1 MSEQT
6 NTNTITDASTDPA
19 NDLDKALGL
28 LEGLLARM
36 EIKATVEGE
45 ETDDK
50 LLLSIECDDEDET
63 QRIIGRRGQVI
74 DAFQHLLNKMLG
86 RGRDERNKPVIVDA
100 GGYRDR
106 HIERLESL
114 ADRMAGKARDT
125 GKPVDLNPMSAYD
138 RRIVHMRLAEI
149 EGVTTRSEGE
159 GESRHIVVFP
169 E

>member
-6 NTNTITDASTDPA
+6 EKLEDLNDAI
-19 NDLDKALGL
+19 GL
-28 LEGLLARM
+28 LESMLDHMAI
-36 EIKATVEGE
+36 EAKVEGE

-50 LLLSIECDDEDET
+50 LLLRIECEEEEQT
-63 QRIIGRRGQVI
+63 QRIIGRRGQVV

-86 RGRDERNKPVIVDA
+86 RDREERGKPVIVDA
-100 GGYRDR
+100 GGYRER
-106 HIERLESL
+106 HVERLEGL
-114 ADRMAGKARDT
+114 AERSAEKARDS

-138 RRIVHMRLAEI
+138 RRIVHMTLAEL

-159 GESRHIVVFP
+159 GDSRHIVVFP